1 MKRYFVYILAS
12 CRNGT
17 LHCDVASNLVH
28 RTWQHR
34 AGQVPGD
41 QGASM
46 LVWFEE
52 HPDLRST
59 LRRLQVIDR
68 ASHDWKTRLIE
79 HANPHWD
86 DLYDTLLVRTPR
98 VPSLQEAA

>member
-1 MKRYFVYILAS
+1 MKRYFVYMLAS

-17 LHCDVASNLVH
+17 LGWDVTSNLVH

-34 AGQVPGD
+34 AGQVPGSNS
-41 QGASM
+41 ASM

-59 LRRLQVIDR
+59 LRRQQQIDR
-68 ASHDWKTRLIE
+68 ATQDWKVRLIE
-79 HANPHWD
+79 QANPHWD
-86 DLYDTLLVRTPR
+86 DLYDTLLLPTHR
-98 VPSLQEAA
+98 EAA

>member
-1 MKRYFVYILAS
+1 MKRYFVYMLAS

-17 LHCDVASNLVH
+17 LGWDVTTNLVH

-34 AGQVPGD
+34 AGQVPGSNS
-41 QGASM
+41 ASM

-59 LRRLQVIDR
+59 LRRLQQIGR
-68 ASHDWKTRLIE
+68 AGYDWKAGLIE
-79 HANPHWD
+79 EANPHWD
-86 DLYDTLLVRTPR
+86 DLYDTPLIRSAR
-98 VPSLQEAA
+98 APSLQAAA